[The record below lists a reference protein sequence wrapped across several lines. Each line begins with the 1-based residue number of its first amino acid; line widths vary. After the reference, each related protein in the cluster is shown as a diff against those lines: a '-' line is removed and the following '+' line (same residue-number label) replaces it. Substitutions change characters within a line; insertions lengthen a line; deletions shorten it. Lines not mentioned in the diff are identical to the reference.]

1 MSIKCVELLGS
12 GCRQFKEDQSEKTNV
27 LCLGHLS
34 SNMEEKKYTNACKV
48 GENNHLEVRTLVR
61 SVVRSTESGFT
72 LLD

>member
-1 MSIKCVELLGS
+1 MELLGS

-34 SNMEEKKYTNACKV
+34 SNMEEKKYTNTYKV
-48 GENNHLEVRTLVR
+48 GENSHLEVRTMVR